1 MEDQS
6 TGGAAA
12 RRTTRPRRARYDAW
26 DAQRVKALRRH
37 LGYTQQQ
44 LSDELGTRQ
53 QTVSE
58 WETGMYQPRGAS
70 ARLLSLIAE
79 RAGFRYE
86 DGEPGPV
93 TGGLPSGPAGASG
106 YGGAAGGSGTAGAGG
121 ATGGSGTSDGVTN
134 SPGPEGGAGGAPND
148 QQR

>member
-1 MEDQS
+1 MEEQS
-6 TGGAAA
+6 AGGAAP
-12 RRTTRPRRARYDAW
+12 RRTARPRRARYDAW

-86 DGEPGPV
+86 DSEAGSASGSGSTPGLQNGNPTGPSA
-93 TGGLPSGPAGASG
+93 TGGPSGPGQTSAPGAE
-106 YGGAAGGSGTAGAGG
+106 GGPGTLPGSGP
-121 ATGGSGTSDGVTN
+121 SNDG
-134 SPGPEGGAGGAPND
+134 P
-148 QQR
+148 R

>member
-6 TGGAAA
+6 ASGAAA
-12 RRTTRPRRARYDAW
+12 RRTARPRRARYDAW

-79 RAGFRYE
+79 RAGFRYA
-86 DGEPGPV
+86 DGDGPV
-93 TGGLPSGPAGASG
+93 TGGMVGAPGAADPGAHNSGASG
-106 YGGAAGGSGTAGAGG
+106 ASGP
-121 ATGGSGTSDGVTN
+121 
-134 SPGPEGGAGGAPND
+134 PGPEGAGGDPHD